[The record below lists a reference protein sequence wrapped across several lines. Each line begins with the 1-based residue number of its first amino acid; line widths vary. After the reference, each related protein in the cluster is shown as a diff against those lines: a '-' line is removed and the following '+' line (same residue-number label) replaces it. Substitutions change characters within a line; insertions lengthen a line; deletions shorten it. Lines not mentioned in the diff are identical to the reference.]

1 MAQLFA
7 SGRIVDLILALVVLE
22 AVLFALLNRR
32 AVDYPRRIDLWLGL
46 LPGACLLL
54 ALRSVQSGAA
64 WTWTAFWLGC
74 ALATHL
80 ADVARRWR
88 SRAGGTAVPGTAVD
102 LR

>member
-1 MAQLFA
+1 VAELFA
-7 SGRIVDLILALVVLE
+7 SGRIVDLILALVVFE
-22 AVLFALLNRR
+22 AILFALLNRR
-32 AVDYPRRIDLWLGL
+32 AIDRDRRIDLWLGL

-54 ALRSVQSGAA
+54 ALRSAQTGAA

-74 ALATHL
+74 AFATHL

-88 SRAGGTAVPGTAVD
+88 GRTRGATVPRNLVN